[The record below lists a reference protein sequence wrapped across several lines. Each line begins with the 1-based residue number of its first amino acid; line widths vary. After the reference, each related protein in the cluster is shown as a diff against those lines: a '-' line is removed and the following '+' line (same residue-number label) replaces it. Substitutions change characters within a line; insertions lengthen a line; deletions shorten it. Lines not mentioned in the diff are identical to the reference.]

1 MSAALA
7 RELNERKN
15 PLRVRKLSERGK
27 FLRVRDLSERGKF
40 LRMRDLSEREGPS
53 QNGKVRDLSEC
64 AT

>member
-15 PLRVRKLSERGK
+15 PLRVRKLSERGN
-27 FLRVRDLSERGKF
+27 FLRV
-40 LRMRDLSEREGPS
+40 RDLSEREGPS